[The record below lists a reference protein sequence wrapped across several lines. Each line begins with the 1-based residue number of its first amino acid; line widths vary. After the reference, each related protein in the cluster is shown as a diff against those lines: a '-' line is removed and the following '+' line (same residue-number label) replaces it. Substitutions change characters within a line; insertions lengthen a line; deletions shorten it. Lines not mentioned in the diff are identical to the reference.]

1 MKIGA
6 GMAMVMKIRA
16 HAYKSGERTMIEVT
30 LARAFTS
37 TICAVG
43 FLIAFA
49 VTGTSAQHGQTAIT
63 CTNPYSGATWQI
75 NVDYDRGIV
84 DSSPARIS
92 DESIA
97 WKADNGWSYT
107 LDRKS
112 GKLTVVLSSA
122 TGGNF
127 LYDQCKLDK

>member
-1 MKIGA
+1 
-6 GMAMVMKIRA
+6 MAIVMKVCA
-16 HAYKSGERTMIEVT
+16 HAYKNGEPPMRRVT
-30 LARAFTS
+30 LTRASAS
-37 TICAVG
+37 TICAAG
-43 FLIAFA
+43 FLTAFA
-49 VTGTSAQHGQTAIT
+49 MTGASAQHGQTPIT

-75 NVDYDRGIV
+75 NVDYDRGTV

-112 GKLTVVLSSA
+112 GRLTVVLSSA

>member
-6 GMAMVMKIRA
+6 SVAMVMKIYA
-16 HAYKSGERTMIEVT
+16 HAYKNGWPP
-30 LARAFTS
+30 LAAVILTRALGS
-37 TICAVG
+37 TVCAFG
-43 FLIAFA
+43 FLVAFA
-49 VTGTSAQHGQTAIT
+49 VTGATAQHGQSAIT

-75 NVDYDRGIV
+75 NVDYDRGTV
-84 DSSPARIS
+84 DSAPARIS

-97 WKADNGWSYT
+97 WKADNGWKYT